1 MLMILNRNVICNQ
14 FEDLFV
20 YKFVIECKP
29 GLKLKLDMDPDPDP
43 DPTKSKF
50 SDPDPDPDPAGPGS
64 GPGLE
69 GPAAI

>member
-1 MLMILNRNVICNQ
+1 MILNRNVICNQ

-29 GLKLKLDMDPDPDP
+29 GLKLNLDM
-43 DPTKSKF
+43 
-50 SDPDPDPDPAGPGS
+50 DPDPDPAGPGS